1 LRVRTDVATS
11 PAVAPPDSEVTL
23 EAYLSRPTNGTIGAL
38 AEMNGD
44 LLLLG
49 AGGKLGFSLANLARR
64 SLDEALPVSSRSQRR
79 VIAVSRFGDAAS
91 RSRFEAAGVEV
102 LASDLLADGALDA
115 LPEVP
120 NVLYLVGMKFGS
132 TDDPGMTWAINTH
145 LPALVARRFRR
156 SRIVALSTGNVY
168 PLVDV
173 RSGGSIETDAL
184 GPVGE
189 YAQSCLGRERMF
201 QYFSQ
206 REGTAV
212 TLVRL
217 NYANDLRY
225 GVLTDIAVK
234 VANREPIDV
243 TTGFVNV
250 IWQGDANAAILQSF
264 SLASTPPAILNV
276 SGPETAS
283 VRWLASRLSE
293 LLGVPRP
300 TFVGEEAPT
309 ALLSNCSK
317 QHALFGYPHVP
328 LDRLLEWTASW
339 VSQGGRL
346 LNKPTHFQTR
356 DGTF

>member
-1 LRVRTDVATS
+1 VRIDSLELNPVA
-11 PAVAPPDSEVTL
+11 APHSEEDL
-23 EAYLSRPTNGTIGAL
+23 EAYLSRPTPGTISAL
-38 AEMNGD
+38 SALDGD
-44 LLLLG
+44 LLILG

-64 SLDEALPVSSRSQRR
+64 SLDEIASNRR
-79 VIAVSRFGDAAS
+79 VIAVSRFGDAAT
-91 RSRFEAAGVEV
+91 RTRFEAAGVET
-102 LASDLLADGALDA
+102 LAVDLMEDGALDA
-115 LPEVP
+115 LPDSP

-132 TDDPGMTWAINTH
+132 TGDPGATWAMNTH
-145 LPALVARRFRR
+145 LPGLTAHRFRS

-173 RSGGSIETDAL
+173 RSGGSVETDPP

-201 QYFSQ
+201 LFSSQ
-206 REGTAV
+206 RYATPV

-234 VANREPIDV
+234 VARREPVDIA
-243 TTGFVNV
+243 TGCVNV

-264 SLASTPPAILNV
+264 ALADSPPAILNV

-283 VRWLASRLSE
+283 VRWLATRLAE
-293 LLGVPRP
+293 LLGAPAPV
-300 TFVGEEAPT
+300 FIAEEAQT
-309 ALLSNCSK
+309 ALLSNCAK
-317 QHALFGYPHVP
+317 QHALFGYPSVA
-328 LDRLLEWTASW
+328 LGRLLEWTAAWTSR
-339 VSQGGRL
+339 GGRL
-346 LNKPTHFQTR
+346 LNKPTGFQKR